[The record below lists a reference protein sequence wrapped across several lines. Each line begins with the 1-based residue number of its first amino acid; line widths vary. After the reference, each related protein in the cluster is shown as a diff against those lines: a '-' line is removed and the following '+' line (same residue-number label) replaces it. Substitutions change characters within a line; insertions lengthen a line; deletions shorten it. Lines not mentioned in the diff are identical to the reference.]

1 MDLQAGTVY
10 ASAAP
15 VGAGPHVGIGSTGE
29 AVLWQRLRATGDS
42 SAREALLDMH
52 LPYAKVVAASYYAK
66 RMHDEI
72 EFADY
77 LQLSSLGLIEAL
89 DRFDPQVGVLFK
101 TFAARRMHGAILDGL
116 ERLTEKQQQI
126 AARQRLESQRR
137 ASIREA
143 ATGESGKPAP
153 RQRSPE
159 QVLQFVAEAG
169 LAFALAWILD
179 GTGMVQAGEKSE
191 SMPFYRSVELKQLR
205 ERIVELV
212 RALPPQEKRVIQSH
226 YFQEVPFEEI
236 AGTMG
241 LTRGRISQIHK
252 QGLLRLKDSLR
263 THFECDVS
271 W

>member
-1 MDLQAGTVY
+1 MDLQGGMIDANVPSSGVR
-10 ASAAP
+10 A
-15 VGAGPHVGIGSTGE
+15 GAGASGE
-29 AVLWQRLRATGDS
+29 AALWQRLREDRDVA
-42 SAREALLDMH
+42 AREALLDMH

-126 AARQRLESQRR
+126 AARQRLEAQRR
-137 ASIREA
+137 AAIRDA
-143 ATGESGKPAP
+143 ADRQDKPGT
-153 RQRSPE
+153 RQRSPD

-179 GTGMVQAGEKSE
+179 GTGMVQTSEKSE
-191 SMPFYRSVELKQLR
+191 TLPFYRSVELKQLR
-205 ERIVELV
+205 ERIIEMV
-212 RALPPQEKRVIQSH
+212 RALPPQERRVIQSH
-226 YFQEVPFEEI
+226 YFQEIAFEEI

-252 QGLLRLKDSLR
+252 QGLLRLKELLR
-263 THFECDVS
+263 NHFECDVS

>member
-1 MDLQAGTVY
+1 MKPIRMFFGRHSDIALVTLVLGVLIVLF
-10 ASAAP
+10 AP
-15 VGAGPHVGIGSTGE
+15 IPSG
-29 AVLWQRLRATGDS
+29 
-42 SAREALLDMH
+42 LLDF
-52 LPYAKVVAASYYAK
+52 LILSNFSFAFLILLLTFYYAK

-126 AARQRLESQRR
+126 AARQRLEAQRR
-137 ASIREA
+137 AAIRDA
-143 ATGESGKPAP
+143 ADRQDKPGT
-153 RQRSPE
+153 RQRSPD
-159 QVLQFVAEAG
+159 QLLQFVAEAG

-179 GTGMVQAGEKSE
+179 GTGMVQTSEKSE
-191 SMPFYRSVELKQLR
+191 TLPFYRSVELGQLR
-205 ERIVELV
+205 ERIIEMV

-226 YFQEVPFEEI
+226 YFQEIAFEEI

-252 QGLLRLKDSLR
+252 QGLLRLKELLR
-263 THFECDVS
+263 NHFECDVS
-271 W
+271 L